1 MTHSASLPN
10 LGSEFDSFLHATIGN
25 DGNGMLLSVL
35 SALARL
41 GVDPWQEAASLA
53 SLSGPS
59 AIARLT
65 SLITALP
72 DEPSSHRDHES
83 IATRL
88 VTLLP
93 HGAGSGGPKSA
104 LPGSGTAFDPH
115 AVLRMIVINIL
126 FVAFMVG
133 AQWFAAGHQAPA
145 PASDNIAST
154 AQATTPTP
162 PSPEFGQ

>member
-1 MTHSASLPN
+1 MTHSASPPS

-53 SLSGPS
+53 SLPGPS

-65 SLITALP
+65 GLITALP
-72 DEPSSHRDHES
+72 REPSSHRDHES
-83 IATRL
+83 IAARL
-88 VTLLP
+88 VALLP
-93 HGAGSGGPKSA
+93 SGGPKSA

-115 AVLRMIVINIL
+115 TVLRMIVINVL

-154 AQATTPTP
+154 AQATTPPP
-162 PSPEFGQ
+162 PSPGFGQ

>member
-10 LGSEFDSFLHATIGN
+10 LGSEFDSFLHATIGD

-53 SLSGPS
+53 SLPRPS

-65 SLITALP
+65 GLITALP
-72 DEPSSHRDHES
+72 REPSSHRDHES
-83 IATRL
+83 IAARL
-88 VTLLP
+88 VALLP
-93 HGAGSGGPKSA
+93 RRAGSGGPKSA
-104 LPGSGTAFDPH
+104 PPGSGTAFDPH
-115 AVLRMIVINIL
+115 AVLRMVVINVL

-133 AQWFAAGHQAPA
+133 AQWFAAGHQAPV
-145 PASDNIAST
+145 SDNLAS
-154 AQATTPTP
+154 AAHATTPTP
-162 PSPEFGQ
+162 PSPKFGQ

>member
-10 LGSEFDSFLHATIGN
+10 LGSEFDRFLHATIGD
-25 DGNGMLLSVL
+25 DGNGMRLSVL

-41 GVDPWQEAASLA
+41 DVDPWQEAASLA
-53 SLSGPS
+53 SLPGPS

-65 SLITALP
+65 GLITALP

-83 IATRL
+83 IAARL
-88 VTLLP
+88 VALLP

-104 LPGSGTAFDPH
+104 LPGGDTAFDPH
-115 AVLRMIVINIL
+115 AVLRVIVINVL

-133 AQWFAAGHQAPA
+133 AQWFAASHQAPA
-145 PASDNIAST
+145 PVSDNLASAAHAT
-154 AQATTPTP
+154 APAP
-162 PSPEFGQ
+162 PSPKSWQ